1 MIFADTSV
9 WIDFFKNA
17 NSKVSVHLK
26 ELLKEDRIA
35 ISGITR
41 LEILCGASRK
51 NFPVLQE
58 LLSAV
63 PTFYADENS
72 FHNLEI
78 KIQKSVNA
86 GYRFGIADLLIAETV
101 ETAGGILWTLDS
113 DFFIMEKLSFVRLYK
128 EILKPQ

>member
-51 NFPVLQE
+51 NFPLLKE

-63 PTFYADENS
+63 PTFYTDENT
-72 FHNLEI
+72 FHKLEI
-78 KIQKSVNA
+78 KIQKSA
-86 GYRFGIADLLIAETV
+86 ESGYRFGIADLLIAQTV
-101 ETAGGILWTLDS
+101 ENAGGILWTLDS
-113 DFFIMEKLSFVRLYK
+113 DFLMMEKLGFIQLYK
-128 EILKPQ
+128 GI